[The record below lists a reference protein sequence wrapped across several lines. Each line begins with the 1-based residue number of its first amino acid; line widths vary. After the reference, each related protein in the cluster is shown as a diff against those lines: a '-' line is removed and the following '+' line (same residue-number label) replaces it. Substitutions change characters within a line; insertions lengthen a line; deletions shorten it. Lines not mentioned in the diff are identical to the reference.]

1 MLAKFTSIRYRYI
14 RSHLYALFLITL
26 LLLAIFL
33 TIYVVFDPKWLTVS
47 AIFTFLSLYLVLG
60 FFVSVYAGFKSS
72 GNLKER
78 IDYLSLQI
86 TQYANGNYGSRLYM
100 NEEDE
105 ISIISKD
112 LNTLGEKLQNQVK
125 SLQRMADERAEYARS
140 AHRTATVEERQR
152 LARELHDS
160 VSQQLFALTML
171 AEAAV
176 NVIERDPDK
185 AKTQLEEVA
194 KAGLTAQTEMRALLL
209 HLRPVYLSGDSL
221 EEGIKQLI
229 EELKQH
235 SPLEVRVRISEQ
247 LSLAETVE
255 EHVFRIV
262 QESLSNILRH
272 ANAKSA
278 SIHIVEK
285 ADKLFIHISDDGEGF
300 DEHELNRKKTSY
312 GLNTMKERAEELGG
326 TFQIK
331 SRKNQ
336 GTYIDIRIPIEGGE
350 GR

>member
-1 MLAKFTSIRYRYI
+1 MFSKFSSIRYMYI
-14 RSHLYALFLITL
+14 RSHLYALFLVTVI
-26 LLLAIFL
+26 LLASLL
-33 TIYVVFDPKWLTVS
+33 TIHVVFEPTWLTVP
-47 AIFTFLSLYLVLG
+47 AIFTFLSMYLVLG
-60 FFVSVYAGFKSS
+60 FFISVYAGFKSS

-86 TQYANGNYGSRLYM
+86 TQYANGNYLSRIYM
-100 NEEDE
+100 NEQDE
-105 ISIISKD
+105 IAIISND
-112 LNTLGEKLQNQVK
+112 LNALGEKLQNQVK

-176 NVIERDPDK
+176 KQIDQDPK
-185 AKTQLEEVA
+185 EAKRQLEEVA

-221 EEGIKQLI
+221 QEGIEKLI
-229 EELKQH
+229 AELKQH
-235 SPLEVRVRISEQ
+235 TQLEVNLSISEQ
-247 LSLAETVE
+247 LSLPETVE
-255 EHVFRIV
+255 EHIFRIV

-272 ANAKSA
+272 AEA
-278 SIHIVEK
+278 SSVSINIIKNEN
-285 ADKLFIHISDDGEGF
+285 KLFLHIRDDGKGF
-300 DEHELNRKKTSY
+300 DDHRLSRKKTSY
-312 GLNTMKERAEELGG
+312 GLNTMKERVEELGG

-336 GTYIDIRIPIEGGE
+336 GTYIDIRIPI
-350 GR
+350 

>member
-1 MLAKFTSIRYRYI
+1 MLSKFSSIRYMYI
-14 RSHLYALFLITL
+14 RSHLYALFLVTI
-26 LLLAIFL
+26 LLLAILL
-33 TIYVVFDPKWLTVS
+33 TIYVVFDPNWLS
-47 AIFTFLSLYLVLG
+47 AAAIFTFLSLYLGLG
-60 FFVSVYAGFKSS
+60 FLVAVYAGFKSS

-86 TQYANGNYGSRLYM
+86 TQYANGNYGSKIYM

-105 ISIISKD
+105 ISIIAKD
-112 LNTLGEKLQNQVK
+112 LNSLGEKLQNQVK
-125 SLQRMADERAEYARS
+125 SLQRMADERSEYAKS

-171 AEAAV
+171 AEAAHQ
-176 NVIERDPDK
+176 VIDRDPKK
-185 AKTQLEEVA
+185 AKAQLEEVA

-221 EEGIKQLI
+221 QEGIEKLI

-235 SPLEVRVRISEQ
+235 ISLEVT
-247 LSLAETVE
+247 LSIE
-255 EHVFRIV
+255 EALDLSDTIEGHVFRIV
-262 QESLSNILRH
+262 QEALSNILRH
-272 ANAKSA
+272 AEAKHA
-278 SIHIVEK
+278 
-285 ADKLFIHISDDGEGF
+285 FIHISNKEDKLFVHIRDDGKGF
-300 DEHELNRKKTSY
+300 DEHQLNRRKTSY

-326 TFQIK
+326 SFQIK

-336 GTYIDIRIPIEGGE
+336 GTYLDIRIPVRE
-350 GR
+350 GRK